1 VSSLPGRGHTDLRTL
16 ELAWGMERIDIPR
29 APGLGLMLEE
39 IHYERSELISDN
51 ETKLIWVKNIGSLVR
66 VTKKLRQYV

>member
-1 VSSLPGRGHTDLRTL
+1 
-16 ELAWGMERIDIPR
+16 MERIDIPR

-51 ETKLIWVKNIGSLVR
+51 VKKFIRVKNCVQ
-66 VTKKLRQYV
+66 RQQRLFKGTVA